1 MELKDI
7 LNSIN
12 YTKQNLLENDPK
24 LENLYRNFIVNRCLS
39 YFTDTILAVNEV
51 NQIAHADSKMQYD
64 YLLHAIRPKKRFAP
78 WQSKVE
84 DEKIEL
90 IKQAYGISERKAI
103 ELAVLIDDKKLDK
116 IKQSQFTGGH
126 K

>member
-1 MELKDI
+1 MQLKDF

-12 YTKQNLLENDPK
+12 STKTNLIDCDNKVEKIYPS
-24 LENLYRNFIVNRCLS
+24 FIVNRCLS
-39 YFTDTILAVNEV
+39 YFPDTILAVNAV
-51 NQIAHADSKMQYD
+51 NQIANADKKMQYD
-64 YLLHAIRPKKRFAP
+64 YLINAIRTKKRFAP
-78 WQSKVE
+78 WQKKIE

-90 IKQAYGISERKAI
+90 IKQAYKVSEKKAL
-103 ELAVLIDDKKLDK
+103 ELADLIDNKKLDK